1 MSKHWNPAKP
11 RVALKPSRIRRDPV
25 RLVSDV
31 PATRKKRAYS
41 SEREM
46 WFGMTGVVLFAS
58 AIAVVIVGISVA
70 TFTRDDPGAAAR
82 AGRFGQCYDSDG
94 PNCVLDGDT
103 IYVRGRRVEI
113 AGIEAPRIQGS
124 GCADERTRGIDA
136 AVRLADQLNGGQ
148 VTLGVPFRDP
158 SGRAVRMVEVNGSNL
173 GEQMIAAGLARRAG
187 DPQGWCG

>member
-1 MSKHWNPAKP
+1 MSKHWNPPRHTAK
-11 RVALKPSRIRRDPV
+11 LKPSRIRRDPV
-25 RLVSDV
+25 RLVADV
-31 PATRKKRAYS
+31 PAARKKRAYS

-58 AIAVVIVGISVA
+58 AIAVVVVGISVA

-103 IYVRGRRVEI
+103 IYVRGRKVEI
-113 AGIEAPRIQGS
+113 AGIEAPRIQGW

-136 AVRLADQLNGGQ
+136 AVRLADRLNSGQ
-148 VTLGVPFRDP
+148 VTLGKPFRDP
-158 SGRAVRMVEVNGSNL
+158 SGRAVRPVTVNGSDL
-173 GEQMIAAGLARRAG
+173 GEKMIAGGLARRAG